1 MKAPLS
7 TFLPPIRTSGVTAR
21 RRAVPDCVS
30 RRVSVRQR
38 SRDGRVGWI
47 PRQRR
52 GWRRGGCA
60 GMVLVVGLV
69 GLGTVSGRAKVF
81 SNASTSLLIR
91 VFHSECASI
100 YNKIQHTIH
109 QGQVRLAGTRWKGRV
124 AGNLIFYFDAAEVSF
139 AVHKY

>member
-1 MKAPLS
+1 
-7 TFLPPIRTSGVTAR
+7 
-21 RRAVPDCVS
+21 
-30 RRVSVRQR
+30 
-38 SRDGRVGWI
+38 
-47 PRQRR
+47 
-52 GWRRGGCA
+52 
-60 GMVLVVGLV
+60 MVLVVGLV